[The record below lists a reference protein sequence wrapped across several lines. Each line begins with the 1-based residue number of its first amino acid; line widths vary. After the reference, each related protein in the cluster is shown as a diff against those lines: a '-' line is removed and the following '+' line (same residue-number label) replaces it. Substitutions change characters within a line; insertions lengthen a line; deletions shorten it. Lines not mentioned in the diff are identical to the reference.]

1 MAVLAFL
8 SVMAFCRVPAAEAQG
23 RDLFAL
29 CAEGTLAEVQAA
41 VRAGA
46 DLDAKRYPDKMSLLV
61 SALENPDSGVLKF
74 LLGAKKGGWDKA
86 LLGKALYEA
95 CSTSIHNVE
104 FKPDIRKVRLLLEA
118 GADVNTKDKMNWT
131 PLFAALFYIFDGEE
145 EPVDLELVRLLIE
158 AGADVNG
165 VDDKGETPLYWAVAG
180 EDGYRRAEM
189 TKAAEATGR
198 IKDMLLEAGA
208 KGIET
213 MQGKPLSPQERA
225 LISACYQEDVQAV
238 RRLIAAGVDVNATD
252 PIRKT
257 TPILAVASHYDE
269 EDGPVSHYD
278 ENGLID
284 DFDWES
290 PNLLLLIRGL
300 ARAGANLNVKS
311 RWGSTILHSTMGS
324 SFKSSPAVQAL
335 LEAGA
340 DVNVRDAK
348 GRTPLALLRFKMRE
362 MRERAQNVGED
373 ASSFRKGMAEKGR
386 IESLLLKAGGKE

>member
-29 CAEGTLAEVQAA
+29 CAEGTLTEVQAA

-95 CSTSIHNVE
+95 CSTSIHNVK

-131 PLFAALFYIFDGEE
+131 PLFAALFYIDDGEE

-180 EDGYRRAEM
+180 EDGYRGAEM

-269 EDGPVSHYD
+269 EDGT
-278 ENGLID
+278 ID
-284 DFDWES
+284 NFDWES
-290 PNLLLLIRGL
+290 PNLPLIIREL

-324 SFKSSPAVQAL
+324 TFKSSPAVQAL

-340 DVNVRDAK
+340 DVNVRDAE
-348 GRTPLALLRFKMRE
+348 GRTPLALLRLKMRE
-362 MRERAQNVGED
+362 MRESPEVGWD

>member
-8 SVMAFCRVPAAEAQG
+8 SVMAFCRVPAEAQG
-23 RDLFAL
+23 RDLFTL

-46 DLDAKRYPDKMSLLV
+46 DLDAKRYPDKVSLLV

-74 LLGAKKGGWDKA
+74 LIGAKKGGWDKA
-86 LLGKALYEA
+86 LLGEALYDA
-95 CSTSIHNVE
+95 CNTSVYNNNNS
-104 FKPDIRKVRLLLEA
+104 KPDIRKVRLLLEA

-131 PLFAALFYIFDGEE
+131 PLFAALFYISEGNE
-145 EPVDLELVRLLIE
+145 EPVDPELVRLLIE

-165 VDDKGETPLYWAVAG
+165 VDDSGETLLFLAVAG
-180 EDGYRRAEM
+180 EDGYRWAKM

-225 LISACYQEDVQAV
+225 LISACYQEDVQAA

-257 TPILAVASHYDE
+257 TPILAVASHYNE
-269 EDGPVSHYD
+269 EDGP
-278 ENGLID
+278 ID
-284 DFDWES
+284 NFDWEP
-290 PNLLLLIRGL
+290 PNLPLLIREL

-311 RWGSTILHSTMGS
+311 RRGSTILHSTVGA

-340 DVNVRDAK
+340 DVNVRDAE
-348 GRTPLALLRFKMRE
+348 GRTPLALLRLKMRE
-362 MRERAQNVGED
+362 MRRSPQNVGWD
-373 ASSFRKGMAEKGR
+373 MSCFRKGMAEKGR
-386 IESLLLKAGGKE
+386 IENLLLKAGGKE